1 MTILDKSQND
11 KKDELIV
18 NGNVIPTSNVIL
30 SEAERSREDLNP
42 SVMST
47 EVETSHP
54 NVMSTEVETSHPQCH
69 PESVAKRSREDLNP
83 TVMSTEV
90 EGELTAPLSSRAS
103 SRDLPNNVIST
114 EVEKSHP
121 TVIPTEVEESNPNE
135 ENEVMELDFIEGDDF
150 SDDWDDEVEE
160 ETKDENDESSDDE
173 LLTDLP
179 EGMDEVLKNIEK
191 YSKESYDDEDSS
203 SNVILSEAERS
214 REDLN
219 PSVIPTAVE
228 TSNPQCHPE
237 SVAERSR
244 EDLNPNVIPSAVE
257 GELTAP
263 LSSRASSRDL
273 SNSDENA
280 VETSNPTVIS
290 TEVQRSGEI
299 LAEPDGDEIIDEAA
313 LEEKYSELESVRESA
328 ETIDAEMADLSYLE
342 DLKKKTEPQELSAE
356 EKKTQKQK
364 QAEERKRKRQ
374 EENDLFARRYKAK
387 SINAAVA
394 QSNPIIYFYNAILT
408 KKGKIQLFNV
418 YQVLQ
423 DRFLGKL
430 VPQLWMAVAEASD
443 RVLELNM
450 ANLIEQIKVC
460 EKYPEYEFILQMST
474 RFFTKPAVLEKM
486 TALIDHPVPNLV
498 MSFDCV
504 SLQNLGTAAK
514 TGLAAI
520 KEKGVKIV
528 LDNTEKVSMT
538 TLSELDFDYLR
549 LDSRYYE
556 LGNFKSEGFLRLLTG
571 FAKELGIPT
580 IAMFCDDQDMVEYML
595 YMGVDM
601 VQGNAVSR
609 PMRTIPNAL
618 GAVTPVESM
627 LIEDETVGE

>member
-18 NGNVIPTSNVIL
+18 NENDTTTVI
-30 SEAERSREDLNP
+30 
-42 SVMST
+42 ST
-47 EVETSHP
+47 EVQRSGEISAKP
-54 NVMSTEVETSHPQCH
+54 NG
-69 PESVAKRSREDLNP
+69 
-83 TVMSTEV
+83 V

-103 SRDLPNNVIST
+103 SRDLPHNVMST
-114 EVEKSHP
+114 E
-121 TVIPTEVEESNPNE
+121 
-135 ENEVMELDFIEGDDF
+135 
-150 SDDWDDEVEE
+150 
-160 ETKDENDESSDDE
+160 
-173 LLTDLP
+173 
-179 EGMDEVLKNIEK
+179 
-191 YSKESYDDEDSS
+191 
-203 SNVILSEAERS
+203 
-214 REDLN
+214 
-219 PSVIPTAVE
+219 VE

-237 SVAERSR
+237 SEAQRSR
-244 EDLNPNVIPSAVE
+244 EDLNPNVMSTE
-257 GELTAP
+257 
-263 LSSRASSRDL
+263 
-273 SNSDENA
+273 
-280 VETSNPTVIS
+280 VETSNPNVIS

-299 LAEPDGDEIIDEAA
+299 SAEPDGDEIIDEAA

-394 QSNPIIYFYNAILT
+394 QSSPIIYFYNAILT

-627 LIEDETVGE
+627 LIEDETVEE

>member
-18 NGNVIPTSNVIL
+18 NGNVIPTPNVIL
-30 SEAERSREDLNP
+30 SEAKRSREDLNP

-47 EVETSHP
+47 AVETSNP
-54 NVMSTEVETSHPQCH
+54 TVISTEVQRSGEISAKLDGVETS
-69 PESVAKRSREDLNP
+69 NP
-83 TVMSTEV
+83 SVMSTEV

-103 SRDLPNNVIST
+103 SRDLPNNVIPS
-114 EVEKSHP
+114 EVEGELTAPLSSRASSRDL
-121 TVIPTEVEESNPNE
+121 SNSD
-135 ENEVMELDFIEGDDF
+135 ENEVLELDFIEGDDF

-191 YSKESYDDEDSS
+191 YSKESYDDE
-203 SNVILSEAERS
+203 
-214 REDLN
+214 
-219 PSVIPTAVE
+219 E
-228 TSNPQCHPE
+228 T
-237 SVAERSR
+237 
-244 EDLNPNVIPSAVE
+244 NPNVIPTEVEESHPNVIPSEVE

-299 LAEPDGDEIIDEAA
+299 SAEPDGDEIIDEAA

-394 QSNPIIYFYNAILT
+394 QSSPIIYFYNAILT

-627 LIEDETVGE
+627 LIEDETVED

>member
-18 NGNVIPTSNVIL
+18 NENDTTTVI
-30 SEAERSREDLNP
+30 
-42 SVMST
+42 ST
-47 EVETSHP
+47 EVQRSGEISAKP
-54 NVMSTEVETSHPQCH
+54 N
-69 PESVAKRSREDLNP
+69 A
-83 TVMSTEV
+83 V

-103 SRDLPNNVIST
+103 SRDL
-114 EVEKSHP
+114 
-121 TVIPTEVEESNPNE
+121 SNSD

-191 YSKESYDDEDSS
+191 YSKESYDDEDSH
-203 SNVILSEAERS
+203 
-214 REDLN
+214 
-219 PSVIPTAVE
+219 
-228 TSNPQCHPE
+228 PQCHPE
-237 SVAERSR
+237 SVAKRSR
-244 EDLNPNVIPSAVE
+244 EDLNPNVMSTEVETSNPTVISTEVQRSGEISAEPDAVE

-273 SNSDENA
+273 PHN
-280 VETSNPTVIS
+280 VIP
-290 TEVQRSGEI
+290 TEVEESN
-299 LAEPDGDEIIDEAA
+299 LPNGDEIIDEAA

-394 QSNPIIYFYNAILT
+394 QSSPIIYFYNAILT

-627 LIEDETVGE
+627 LIEDETVE